1 MSEGIDYEQL
11 GTIIVSFDDKTYTLT
26 RPKMGQWRYFS
37 RKLQGLYDENREK
50 LLALTEDAQK
60 EGPKQAKAQAALR
73 EYQIQPFYEST
84 IPWLRKC
91 SSSLEIRNSPN
102 LRMTGRSGWLLTC
115 RCRLRSSLIGGQTQK
130 LLGRRASR
138 PRSDMAHPPRRNL
151 SGG

>member
-1 MSEGIDYEQL
+1 MSEGIEFEQL

-50 LLALTEDAQK
+50 LLTLTEDAQK

-84 IPWLRKC
+84 IPWLREVFVQLGDKKLPE
-91 SSSLEIRNSPN
+91 SEDDWPVWLAADLSVPTQIVAHWRTNPKA
-102 LRMTGRSGWLLTC
+102 SGAT
-115 RCRLRSSLIGGQTQK
+115 S
-130 LLGRRASR
+130 
-138 PRSDMAHPPRRNL
+138 
-151 SGG
+151 